1 MRLRRFRRPLG
12 DYGLLLEATFSMAT
26 GWIRLHT
33 RPFKSLTA
41 WMARPFDAPDL
52 DEADRREAVRRVS
65 WAIRALAERGPLPF
79 VCFPQAIAAHS
90 MLRRRGIPVVL
101 YYGVARND
109 EKGLHAHVWVKD
121 GEVPVVG
128 CRAAAGFTV
137 LHVFAPHGARRA
149 EAGR

>member
-1 MRLRRFRRPLG
+1 LGAETREKVQVGDFIVMDEPLVEMG
-12 DYGLLLEATFSMAT
+12 DKIVSKA
-26 GWIRLHT
+26 
-33 RPFKSLTA
+33 
-41 WMARPFDAPDL
+41 L
-52 DEADRREAVRRVS
+52 DNRIACWLGIE
-65 WAIRALAERGPLPF
+65 AIRALAERGPLPF

>member
-12 DYGLLLEATFSMAT
+12 DYALLIEATWSMAT
-26 GWIRLHT
+26 GWLRLHT

-41 WMARPFDAPDL
+41 WMERPFAISQM
-52 DEADRREAVRRVS
+52 DEETRARIVRRVS

-79 VCFPQAIAAHS
+79 VCFPQAIAAFA

-109 EKGLHAHVWVKD
+109 EKGLHAHVWIRD
-121 GEVPVVG
+121 GEVSVVG
-128 CRAAAGFTV
+128 CRAAKGFTV
-137 LHVFAPHGARRA
+137 LHVFAPEGARRA